1 MKSLLNFLTES
12 LNNFSNFIK
21 SKIQKNNSFFVENEN
36 YSDAKSV
43 VDDLG
48 YTAVD
53 VYLDN
58 MEAEDLE
65 GILNN
70 GKIIFPDW
78 AKEIIDN
85 KNKKFV
91 VFFVD
96 EEGKS
101 DDKLM
106 NTLIPI
112 IFQREICGK
121 KFDNFIPALV
131 APSLSNL
138 PKQIQAKLK

>member
-12 LNNFSNFIK
+12 LNNLGIIK
-21 SKIQKNNSFFVENEN
+21 SKIQKNNQFFVENEN

-58 MEAEDLE
+58 IEAEDLE

-70 GKIIFPDW
+70 DKIIFPDW

-85 KNKKFV
+85 KNNCLPNFYIFV
-91 VFFVD
+91 
-96 EEGKS
+96 
-101 DDKLM
+101 
-106 NTLIPI
+106 TL
-112 IFQREICGK
+112 
-121 KFDNFIPALV
+121 
-131 APSLSNL
+131 
-138 PKQIQAKLK
+138 KQFL